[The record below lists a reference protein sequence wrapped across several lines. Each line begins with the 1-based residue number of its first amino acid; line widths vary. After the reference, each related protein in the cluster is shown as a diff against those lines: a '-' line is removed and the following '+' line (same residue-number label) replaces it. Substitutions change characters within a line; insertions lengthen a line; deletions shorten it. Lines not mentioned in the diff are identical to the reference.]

1 MAFSAYNN
9 SSLLTS
15 LNLVKINEHD
25 GAITF
30 DVRVIPRSSKSEI
43 VGEIDGVIKIKLKA
57 PPVDG
62 AANEELVR
70 LISRELDISRS
81 SIDIV
86 AGHTSKHKRVR
97 ITGRSADEVRKVL
110 SAKT

>member
-1 MAFSAYNN
+1 M
-9 SSLLTS
+9 
-15 LNLVKINEHD
+15 KISEHD

-62 AANEELVR
+62 AANEELVKLLSKLIGVSKSAVEITNGKSGRTKR
-70 LISRELDISRS
+70 LRIIGINTKTLREALD
-81 SIDIV
+81 
-86 AGHTSKHKRVR
+86 K
-97 ITGRSADEVRKVL
+97 
-110 SAKT
+110 

>member
-1 MAFSAYNN
+1 
-9 SSLLTS
+9 
-15 LNLVKINEHD
+15 VKISEHD

-62 AANEELVR
+62 AANEELVKLLSKLIGVSKSAVEITNGKSGRTKR
-70 LISRELDISRS
+70 LRIIGINTKTLREALD
-81 SIDIV
+81 
-86 AGHTSKHKRVR
+86 K
-97 ITGRSADEVRKVL
+97 
-110 SAKT
+110 

>member
-1 MAFSAYNN
+1 
-9 SSLLTS
+9 
-15 LNLVKINEHD
+15 VKISKHD

-70 LISRELDISRS
+70 LISKELEISRS

-86 AGHTSKHKRVR
+86 AGHASKQKRVR
-97 ITGRSADEVRKVL
+97 IKGRSADEVRKVL